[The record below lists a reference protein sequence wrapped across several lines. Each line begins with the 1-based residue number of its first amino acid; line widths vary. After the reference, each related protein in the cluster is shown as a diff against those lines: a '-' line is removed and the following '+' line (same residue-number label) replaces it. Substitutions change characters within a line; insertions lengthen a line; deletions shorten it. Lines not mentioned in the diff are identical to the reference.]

1 MKTQRQIVT
10 ELIDMQVDC
19 LKRIEK
25 YESVDISISIFG
37 NYELLDVALDI
48 IGFPSDNSSEFDY
61 SILNGQKP
69 DGRRTDFD
77 NLFCRDYLY
86 DNSIIG
92 EFTPDSPAFEDIE
105 TYVDWLYNEFKKLSA
120 GNAQKMDLK
129 KFEMISLN

>member
-10 ELIDMQVDC
+10 ELIEMQVDC

-37 NYELLDVALDI
+37 NYELLNVALDI

-92 EFTPDSPAFEDIE
+92 EFTPDSPAFENIGA
-105 TYVDWLYNEFKKLSA
+105 YVDWLYNEFKKLSA
-120 GNAQKMDLK
+120 SNAQKMDLK
-129 KFEMISLN
+129 KFEITSLN